1 MKKRQI
7 PHTYAIIFYIILFC
21 AALTWII
28 PGGQYK
34 ESINAAGEKTVV
46 YEAVEHVPQTWQVFS
61 AFYKGFVDKADI
73 IVFILIIG
81 GAFWIVNDSKAFDI
95 GTVSFLGRARK
106 MENNRFLRKE
116 KLGNGKAEDKS
127 KQCAEKQGFFGK
139 HVVNHKLFGQR
150 HFRRRDVAFVN
161 KLRLK
166 IAGDFLR
173 IVQCR
178 QIFAPIQN
186 CVKVK
191 IVCRSFSSKIACCA
205 FHAYPR
211 NSGGDKNL
219 FPCTC
224 VEIKTG
230 NSRATYTLTVF
241 DDSSSI

>member
-46 YEAVEHVPQTWQVFS
+46 YEAVEHAPQTWQVFS

-106 MENNRFLRKE
+106 MENNRFLRKIGVE
-116 KLGNGKAEDKS
+116 NFLLTS
-127 KQCAEKQGFFGK
+127 IMLLFSIFGA
-139 HVVNHKLFGQR
+139 VFGMSEETIA
-150 HFRRRDVAFVN
+150 FCLVLVPMAISMGYDSITGVCMVFVA
-161 KLRLK
+161 
-166 IAGDFLR
+166 AG
-173 IVQCR
+173 
-178 QIFAPIQN
+178 
-186 CVKVK
+186 
-191 IVCRSFSSKIACCA
+191 
-205 FHAYPR
+205 
-211 NSGGDKNL
+211 
-219 FPCTC
+219 
-224 VEIKTG
+224 
-230 NSRATYTLTVF
+230 
-241 DDSSSI
+241 

>member
-106 MENNRFLRKE
+106 MENNRFPAQDRSGEFLTDIHHATIQHIRGRLRDE
-116 KLGNGKAEDKS
+116 
-127 KQCAEKQGFFGK
+127 
-139 HVVNHKLFGQR
+139 
-150 HFRRRDVAFVN
+150 
-161 KLRLK
+161 
-166 IAGDFLR
+166 
-173 IVQCR
+173 
-178 QIFAPIQN
+178 
-186 CVKVK
+186 
-191 IVCRSFSSKIACCA
+191 
-205 FHAYPR
+205 
-211 NSGGDKNL
+211 
-219 FPCTC
+219 
-224 VEIKTG
+224 
-230 NSRATYTLTVF
+230 
-241 DDSSSI
+241 